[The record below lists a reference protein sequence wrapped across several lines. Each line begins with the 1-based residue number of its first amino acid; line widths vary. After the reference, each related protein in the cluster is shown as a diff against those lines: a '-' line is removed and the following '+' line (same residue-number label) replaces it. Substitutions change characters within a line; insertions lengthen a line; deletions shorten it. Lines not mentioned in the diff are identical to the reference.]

1 MDPIPVSNTFENRSG
16 GIMSSETA
24 HHPDLGGQF
33 QLEIEILRT
42 LCLTVNSEGSEIKY
56 RILEGLVQ
64 EDFYFPVTRTIF
76 AAVSQLHGNGDQVV
90 AKNLQY
96 VLNER
101 SVDVPDDFYVEDLFQ
116 GELVSLLTLA
126 VWIER
131 LKASEEPRPPRPAF
145 VPGDELPRLEKT
157 QPSVKAP
164 PLQPKVSPP
173 PPPIDIAASAPSAP
187 PFPAEAP
194 PGRPEKDVLTPESG
208 QWLGFLAELT
218 RKQGERLKTG
228 FSHLDAEWGG
238 LLPGLF
244 LIASEDRDQLLDFL
258 KQLVDQIASECR
270 GPCLY
275 LSFERSKAALRL
287 QTLSR
292 LSGAPAADI
301 EKGRFGK
308 DSAKWQ
314 DIVRAGEQAVEWLQR
329 IYVVETRAGLSVTR
343 IRELRQ
349 DLLNAGAGAPL
360 LIAVDNLEKIG
371 NQSDLLQSVA
381 ELKEL
386 AESFGIVVIGAAT
399 KMEIVHERSA
409 DLAGTFHGTDGQT
422 EMKLTSAGAAPAVAR
437 FEHQRESHRFEERAS
452 GA

>member
-1 MDPIPVSNTFENRSG
+1 
-16 GIMSSETA
+16 MSSETA
-24 HHPDLGGQF
+24 RHPDLGDQLT
-33 QLEIEILRT
+33 LEIEILRS

-56 RILEGLVQ
+56 RILEGLVE

-76 AAVSQLHGNGDQVV
+76 AAVSGLHENGDQVV
-90 AKNLQY
+90 AQSLQS

-101 SVDVPDDFYVEDLFQ
+101 STDVPDDFYVEDLFQ
-116 GELVSLLTLA
+116 GELASLATLA
-126 VWIER
+126 AWIER
-131 LKASEEPRPPRPAF
+131 LKALEEPRPSRPAF
-145 VPGDELPRLEKT
+145 GPEHDMPRLEKT
-157 QPSVKAP
+157 QPSVIAPSPQPRATPPPVPLENAAAAP
-164 PLQPKVSPP
+164 P
-173 PPPIDIAASAPSAP
+173 APAP
-187 PFPAEAP
+187 PFPAEATA
-194 PGRPEKDVLTPESG
+194 GRPEKDVLTPESG

-218 RKQGERLKTG
+218 RKQGERLRTG

-244 LIASEDRDQLLDFL
+244 LIASEDRAQILDFM

-292 LSGAPAADI
+292 LSGAPSADI

-329 IYVVETRAGLSVTR
+329 IYVVETRPGLSVTR

-349 DLLNAGAGAPL
+349 DLLDAGAGAPR
-360 LIAVDNLEKIG
+360 LIAVDNLEKLG
-371 NQSDLLQSVA
+371 NQNDLLQSVA

-386 AESFGIVVIGAAT
+386 AEAFGIVVVGAAT
-399 KMEIVHERSA
+399 EMEIVHERSA
-409 DLAGTFHGTDGQT
+409 DLAATFHGTDGHT
-422 EMKLTSAGAAPAVAR
+422 EMKLTSAGASPAVAR
-437 FEHQRESHRFEERAS
+437 FEHHRESHRFEERAS

>member
-1 MDPIPVSNTFENRSG
+1 
-16 GIMSSETA
+16 MSSETA
-24 HHPDLGGQF
+24 RRPDLSGQLA
-33 QLEIEILRT
+33 LEIEILRT

-56 RILEGLVQ
+56 RILEGLV
-64 EDFYFPVTRTIF
+64 EDDFYFPVTRTVF
-76 AAVSQLHGNGDQVV
+76 AAVFQLHRNGDQVV

-116 GELVSLLTLA
+116 GDLVSLPTLDG
-126 VWIER
+126 WIER
-131 LKASEEPRPPRPAF
+131 LKTSEDTRPPRPAF
-145 VPGDELPRLEKT
+145 VPEDDIPRLEKT

-164 PLQPKVSPP
+164 PLSPKAAPPPAPIEIASPP
-173 PPPIDIAASAPSAP
+173 APAPPPFI
-187 PFPAEAP
+187 AEAP
-194 PGRPEKDVLTPESG
+194 AARPEKDHLTPESG

-218 RKQGERLKTG
+218 RKQGERLRTG
-228 FSHLDAEWGG
+228 FPPLDAEWGG

-301 EKGRFGK
+301 ETGRFGK

-329 IYVVETRAGLSVTR
+329 IYVVETRPGLSVTR

-349 DLLNAGAGAPL
+349 ELMDAGAGAPRL
-360 LIAVDNLEKIG
+360 VAVDNLEKIG

-386 AESFGIVVIGAAT
+386 AESFGIVVVGAAT

-409 DLAGTFHGTDGQT
+409 DLAATFHGTDGQT

-437 FEHQRESHRFEERAS
+437 FEHHRDRHRFEQRAS